1 MNILDVLLQMNNI
14 DKYYSGVKAL
24 DSVCFEVQKG
34 EVHALLGANGAGK
47 STLMKILVGELSFD
61 SGTVIFDGKTL
72 DSGSKWKQSD
82 FGISFVHQEISVI
95 PVLTVAQYMFLG
107 REKNK
112 CGLINDRAIEN
123 EAVKYLKKIGANIL
137 PSEMMG
143 SLTVSQQQLVEIA
156 KALTYDIKLLIM
168 DEPTTALGEKE
179 TEILFDIIREL
190 KENGVSIIYISHRL
204 EEIGQIADRITIL
217 KDGRY
222 VKTLDGRSTE
232 KNELIR
238 LLAGRDIV
246 SAKKETNKKLK
257 DASVI
262 LEVRN
267 LETSSILSDINF
279 TLRKGEVLGFAGL
292 MGSGRTLTAKTICG
306 IVPMTN
312 GEILV
317 NGKADNYANSG
328 LVAEKTYEAIRE
340 DIIKSKK
347 YVVGIIQHE
356 NSETAELRTNGFKDR
371 LNELVESDPQTAGK
385 VEIIVEVKPSPND
398 NAYKT
403 GLEFLYEKNVNMV
416 YGTNLYVTYQLF
428 DAIQAAGNK
437 YDGIKF
443 AGYDTSEK
451 IIEWLKMDN
460 KAELIGA
467 VDQNPYQIGKLSVE
481 TLIKI
486 ANGEKVEGE
495 VIVPGV
501 WYNRD
506 NID

>member
-82 FGISFVHQEISVI
+82 FGISFVHQEISVV

-257 DASVI
+257 DAPVI

-306 IVPMTN
+306 IVPKTN

-317 NGKADNYANSG
+317 NGKKVNITSPEKAAECGICYLSEDRNTDGMIQSRSIIANSVISSLDNYEKGLILDDNKMLNDAVEYNRKMKTKYSDPHDPINSLSG
-328 LVAEKTYEAIRE
+328 GNCQKVIIAKWLIRNLPIMIFDEPTKGIDIGAKDEIYQIIKDIVNKGISVILISSEISELMQNCDRIIVMCEGRISGEMDIADATPEKILKYAMEAEK
-340 DIIKSKK
+340 
-347 YVVGIIQHE
+347 
-356 NSETAELRTNGFKDR
+356 
-371 LNELVESDPQTAGK
+371 NE
-385 VEIIVEVKPSPND
+385 
-398 NAYKT
+398 
-403 GLEFLYEKNVNMV
+403 
-416 YGTNLYVTYQLF
+416 
-428 DAIQAAGNK
+428 
-437 YDGIKF
+437 
-443 AGYDTSEK
+443 
-451 IIEWLKMDN
+451 
-460 KAELIGA
+460 
-467 VDQNPYQIGKLSVE
+467 
-481 TLIKI
+481 
-486 ANGEKVEGE
+486 
-495 VIVPGV
+495 
-501 WYNRD
+501 
-506 NID
+506 